1 MIPKEFGPR
10 LKISRRQ
17 KHLNQTDISKRL
29 NITRQA
35 YSNYET
41 GRCAPPVDV
50 LAELTLLLESG
61 SGCFQIISFQLSIL
75 SRKRG
80 SIMSDTT
87 TFGAMLIRLRLHSG
101 YTQKEIAASTGI
113 SRSSYCHLEAD
124 YRKPTMEFFIKLCIF
139 YKQNPVKLLLPLFPE
154 ESMDSQKHYLQYLNS
169 LCEIRY
175 KSDTKRNRKRNVK
188 CWSKK

>member
-50 LAELTLLLESG
+50 LAELTLLLDMISFLFFWKRLLPNYFIPIFNFIQKARIYHVRHNHLWSYAHSSPTPLRLHPERNSRIDRHLTFIVLSSG
-61 SGCFQIISFQLSIL
+61 SGLP
-75 SRKRG
+75 KANDG
-80 SIMSDTT
+80 
-87 TFGAMLIRLRLHSG
+87 
-101 YTQKEIAASTGI
+101 
-113 SRSSYCHLEAD
+113 
-124 YRKPTMEFFIKLCIF
+124 IF
-139 YKQNPVKLLLPLFPE
+139 Y
-154 ESMDSQKHYLQYLNS
+154 
-169 LCEIRY
+169 
-175 KSDTKRNRKRNVK
+175 
-188 CWSKK
+188 

>member
-1 MIPKEFGPR
+1 
-10 LKISRRQ
+10 
-17 KHLNQTDISKRL
+17 
-29 NITRQA
+29 
-35 YSNYET
+35 
-41 GRCAPPVDV
+41 
-50 LAELTLLLESG
+50 
-61 SGCFQIISFQLSIL
+61 
-75 SRKRG
+75 
-80 SIMSDTT
+80 MSDTT
-87 TFGAMLIRLRLHSG
+87 TFGTMLIRLRLHSG

>member
-50 LAELTLLLESG
+50 LAELTLLLEYDFFSIFLEAAASKLFHSNFQFYPESEDLSCQTQPPWSYAHSSPTPLRLHPERNSRIDRHLTFIVLSSG
-61 SGCFQIISFQLSIL
+61 SGLP
-75 SRKRG
+75 KANDG
-80 SIMSDTT
+80 
-87 TFGAMLIRLRLHSG
+87 
-101 YTQKEIAASTGI
+101 
-113 SRSSYCHLEAD
+113 
-124 YRKPTMEFFIKLCIF
+124 IF
-139 YKQNPVKLLLPLFPE
+139 Y
-154 ESMDSQKHYLQYLNS
+154 
-169 LCEIRY
+169 
-175 KSDTKRNRKRNVK
+175 
-188 CWSKK
+188 

>member
-50 LAELTLLLESG
+50 LAELTLLLEYD
-61 SGCFQIISFQLSIL
+61 FQFYPESEDLSCQTQPPLELCSFVSD
-75 SRKRG
+75 STPVTPRK
-80 SIMSDTT
+80 
-87 TFGAMLIRLRLHSG
+87 
-101 YTQKEIAASTGI
+101 K
-113 SRSSYCHLEAD
+113 
-124 YRKPTMEFFIKLCIF
+124 
-139 YKQNPVKLLLPLFPE
+139 
-154 ESMDSQKHYLQYLNS
+154 
-169 LCEIRY
+169 
-175 KSDTKRNRKRNVK
+175 
-188 CWSKK
+188 